1 MMSSAKGDL
10 PLHSE
15 RRLMLETVGYIYI
28 GNLLILPHDQLER
41 RNGFCIVYESSEKH
55 PSSIIS
61 QKGISISIYK
71 LCV

>member
-15 RRLMLETVGYIYI
+15 RRLMAEAAGYIYI
-28 GNLLILPHDQLER
+28 GNLLIFPHQKLEKR
-41 RNGFCIVYESSEKH
+41 SGFCTAYESREKH

-71 LCV
+71 MCV